1 MIFTSGGYIIQN
13 KKVKMDTDL
22 HALVLQ
28 LTERVNRLE
37 KMVRSNPISDAPSM
51 NLSEWIENC
60 VVTTEDVDMVYENNG
75 FMNAFKNCIARN
87 HANIPIPIMKFKNMT
102 YVYESDSWEKADST
116 DHIHVLTRDIWR
128 KFLKLHMQTPP
139 DPLLEDDMRDMQR
152 KCILEMRQKLYEVK
166 KNRMELCRW
175 VMKIDS

>member
-1 MIFTSGGYIIQN
+1 
-13 KKVKMDTDL
+13 MDTEL
-22 HALVLQ
+22 HQLVLQ

-37 KMVRSNPISDAPSM
+37 KMVRSNPIADTPST
-51 NLSEWIENC
+51 NLSEWIGNC
-60 VVTTEDVDMVYENNG
+60 MVTVEDVDMVYENNG
-75 FMNAFKNCIARN
+75 FMNAFKNCITRN
-87 HANIPIPIMKFKNMT
+87 HSISPIPIMKLKNTM
-102 YVYESDSWEKADST
+102 YVYEYDGWEKLDST
-116 DHIHVLTRDIWR
+116 THIHVLTRDIWR
-128 KFLKLHMQTPP
+128 KFLRLHMQTPV

>member
-1 MIFTSGGYIIQN
+1 
-13 KKVKMDTDL
+13 MDTDL
-22 HALVLQ
+22 HALILQ

-37 KMVRSNPISDAPSM
+37 KMVRSNPIQDAPSV

-60 VVTTEDVDMVYENNG
+60 IVTTDDVDMVYENNG
-75 FMNAFKNCIARN
+75 FMNAFKHCIARN
-87 HANIPIPIMKFKNMT
+87 HTNSPIPIMKFKNMT
-102 YVYESDSWEKADST
+102 YVYGSDNWEKLDTEA
-116 DHIHVLTRDIWR
+116 HIHVLTRDIWR

-152 KCILEMRQKLYEVK
+152 KRILEMRQKLYEVK